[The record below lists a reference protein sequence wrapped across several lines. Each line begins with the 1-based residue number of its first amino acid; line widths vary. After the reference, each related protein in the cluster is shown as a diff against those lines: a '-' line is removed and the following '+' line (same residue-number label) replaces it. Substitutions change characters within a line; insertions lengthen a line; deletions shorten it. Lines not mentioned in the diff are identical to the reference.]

1 MTPLPAVYSLIG
13 FAAVLALL
21 GGQRSG
27 RKLALIAAVLPVSDI
42 PLGETLEICKVVEL
56 LPIKLRSFS
65 LARGK
70 RPRSARSKKEG
81 KQCF

>member
-27 RKLALIAAVLPVSDI
+27 RKIALMAAVLSASDI
-42 PLGETLEICKVVEL
+42 PLGETLEIYKLVEL
-56 LPIKLRSFS
+56 LPIKTTQLF
-65 LARGK
+65 ARLGQ
-70 RPRSARSKKEG
+70 AA
-81 KQCF
+81 